1 MADGL
6 EITRVDWDPGPAI
19 DAADGL
25 GRTALERAGER
36 LLEAASRRVP
46 VRTGALASSAE
57 LAVDDDGVA
66 IGYTAAHARYVHAHP
81 EWQFAG
87 GRSARWLEEALE
99 AEADATGALIA
110 DTFRSGWPG

>member
-6 EITRVDWDPGPAI
+6 EVTRVEWDPAPAL
-19 DAADGL
+19 DAADRL
-25 GRTALERAGER
+25 GREALERAGER
-36 LLEAASRRVP
+36 LLEAAGRRVP
-46 VRTGALASSAE
+46 LRTGALASSAE
-57 LAVDDDGVA
+57 LAFDDDGVA

-87 GRSARWLEEALE
+87 GRSGRWLEEALE
-99 AEADATGALIA
+99 AEADAAGALIA